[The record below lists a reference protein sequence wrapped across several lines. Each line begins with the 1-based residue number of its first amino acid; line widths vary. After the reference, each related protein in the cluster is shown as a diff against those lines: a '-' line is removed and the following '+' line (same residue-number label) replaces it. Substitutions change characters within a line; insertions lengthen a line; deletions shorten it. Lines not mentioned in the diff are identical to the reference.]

1 LAIGGRG
8 KTKLRAISAGAVNL
22 SSYSIIIG
30 GFADKVDTTLRRTV
44 SARATCKMLRSRS
57 IRIRACLQTCQK
69 YRA

>member
-30 GFADKVDTTLRRTV
+30 FAYKVDITLI
-44 SARATCKMLRSRS
+44 L
-57 IRIRACLQTCQK
+57 L
-69 YRA
+69 

>member
-44 SARATCKMLRSRS
+44 CACDVQDATFEIDSHQSLSSDMPKVPR
-57 IRIRACLQTCQK
+57 
-69 YRA
+69 